1 MKTRNL
7 KTQFVLAMIGAGL
20 AAGLAQAQDAVKVP
34 LRNPG
39 QPVKLRVH
47 LLHGS
52 INVKGYDGKE
62 VLVESK
68 GRGRER
74 ERERDRERDRSD
86 GLRRIDNTSGGL
98 EITED
103 NNTVTIGGSV
113 FRASDVT
120 VTVPFS
126 TSLNLSTVNG
136 GDIVVEHVAGEADVD
151 NTNGNVTLTNVSGS
165 VVAHALNGKLIV
177 SFDKVTPGKAMSFS
191 TLNGSI
197 DVTLPPDTK
206 ANLKMKADNG
216 DIYTDFEMQVG
227 PNRPAVVEDG
237 RDRGGKYRVKIDR
250 AMYGSINGGGPEM
263 TFTTLNGK
271 IYIRK
276 KK

>member
-1 MKTRNL
+1 MA
-7 KTQFVLAMIGAGL
+7 LAGSAL
-20 AAGLAQAQDAVKVP
+20 AQDAVKVP

-68 GRGRER
+68 GRATKER
-74 ERERDRERDRSD
+74 DRDRDRDRDRERGSD
-86 GLRRIDNTSGGL
+86 GMKRIDNTSGGL

-103 NNTVTIGGSV
+103 NNIVTIGGSV
-113 FRASDVT
+113 FRASDIT
-120 VTVPFS
+120 VTVPFA
-126 TSLNLSTVNG
+126 TSLNLATVNG
-136 GDIVVEHVAGEADVD
+136 GDILVDHVSGEADVD
-151 NTNGNVTLTNVSGS
+151 NTNGNVTLTNMTGS
-165 VVAHALNGKLIV
+165 VVAHALNGKLVV
-177 SFDKVTPGKAMSFS
+177 SFDRITPGKAMSFS

-216 DIYTDFEMQVG
+216 DIYTDFDLQLN
-227 PNRPAVVEDG
+227 PNKAPTVEDG
-237 RDRGGKYRVKIDR
+237 RDRGGKYRVRIDR
-250 AMYGSINGGGPEM
+250 AMVGTINGGGPEL
-263 TFTTLNGK
+263 TFTTLNGR

>member
-1 MKTRNL
+1 MKTKHWKIQMAVAIFAL
-7 KTQFVLAMIGAGL
+7 GAGAGL
-20 AAGLAQAQDAVKVP
+20 VQAQEPTKVP

-47 LLHGS
+47 LLRGS
-52 INVKGYDGKE
+52 ITVKGYDGKE

-68 GRGRER
+68 GRSA
-74 ERERDRERDRSD
+74 RERDKDRGRDRSD
-86 GLRRIDNTSGGL
+86 GMRRIDNTSGGL

-103 NNTVTIGGSV
+103 NNVVTIGGSV
-113 FRASDVT
+113 FRASDVI
-120 VTVPFS
+120 VTVPFA
-126 TSLNLSTVNG
+126 TSLNLATVNG
-136 GDIVVEHVAGEADVD
+136 GDIVVDRVSGEADVD
-151 NTNGNVTLTNVSGS
+151 NTNGNVTITNMSGS
-165 VVAHALNGKLIV
+165 VVAHALNGKLMV
-177 SFDKVTPGKAMSFS
+177 TFDRITPGKAMSFS

-216 DIYTDFEMQVG
+216 DIYTDFDLQLNPTG
-227 PNRPAVVEDG
+227 PPVVQDG
-237 RDRGGKYRVKIDR
+237 RDQGGKYRVRIDR
-250 AMYGSINGGGPEM
+250 SMRGAINGGGPEM
-263 TFTTLNGK
+263 TFTTLNGR